1 MSLQPES
8 LVLRDIHPPVAP
20 PWWPPAPGW
29 WIVAG
34 IVLLLAAMAT
44 WLALRRRRQRSAIEA
59 LFDATMV
66 AAATP
71 SARVAA
77 MSELLRRASRRHD
90 RDADRL
96 HGDAWLQFLEDG
108 AQPPLFVQEQGRLL
122 LEGGFRRDIDSDDAD
137 ALQRQVRRRFLELMQ
152 RPRRR
157 HSPALRWADGKPT
170 P

>member
-1 MSLQPES
+1 MSLQPET

-34 IVLLLAAMAT
+34 IVLLVAAMVT
-44 WLALRRRRQRSAIEA
+44 WFALRRRRQRRAIQD

-96 HGDAWLQFLEDG
+96 QGDAWLQFLEGG
-108 AQPPLFVQEQGRLL
+108 AQSSWLVQEQGRLL
-122 LEGGFRRDIDSDDAD
+122 LEGGFRRDIDPDDAD

-157 HSPALRWADGKPT
+157 ALPALRRAAAKPT
-170 P
+170 A